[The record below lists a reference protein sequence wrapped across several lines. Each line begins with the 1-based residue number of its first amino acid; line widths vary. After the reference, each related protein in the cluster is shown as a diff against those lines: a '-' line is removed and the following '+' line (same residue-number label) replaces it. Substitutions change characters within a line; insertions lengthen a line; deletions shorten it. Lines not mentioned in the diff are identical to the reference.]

1 MPEAKPDLMLVG
13 GMTTEMRDL
22 LNAHFTVHDMPKG
35 DALDAFLTEKG
46 ESIVAVATNG
56 GDGLKTEVMDRLP
69 NLKVI
74 SNYGVGYDA
83 IDATHAASRGIVV
96 THTPNVLNDEVANT
110 AILLWL
116 ATSRKLA
123 AYDAYVRAGRWEKEG
138 GTPLTKSPQGRTV
151 GIVGLGR
158 IGQAIADRLPVFG
171 ARVVYHSRSKKDVA
185 YDYFADLAEMARA
198 ADVLIVITPGG
209 AETKHLIDRDVI
221 DALGPEGILV
231 NVARGSVVD
240 ETALIAAL
248 QEGRLWGAGLDVF
261 EGEPHVP
268 EAFFGM
274 ENVVLQPHIG
284 SATKET
290 RAAMGQLTCDN
301 LIRYFEDGTTLTP
314 VPECQDL

>member
-35 DALDAFLTEKG
+35 DALDAFLTGKG

-56 GDGLKTEVMDRLP
+56 GDGLRTEVMDRLP

-83 IDATHAASRGIVV
+83 IDASHAAGRGIVV

-123 AYDAYVRAGRWEKEG
+123 AYDAYVRAGRWEKMG

-185 YDYFADLAEMARA
+185 YDYFADLAEMARE

>member
-1 MPEAKPDLMLVG
+1 MSDAKPDLMLVG

-35 DALDAFLTEKG
+35 DALDAFLTGKG

-56 GDGLKTEVMDRLP
+56 GDGLRTEVMDRLP

-83 IDATHAASRGIVV
+83 IDASHAAGRGIVV

-123 AYDAYVRAGRWEKEG
+123 AYDAYVRAGRWEKMG

-185 YDYFADLAEMARA
+185 YDYFADLAEMARE